1 MVNRPVNLSTHGQ
14 SLPPILAELRLA
26 LSHQLPGLAAQ
37 LQMAPVYRAEML
49 RNRVPPPE
57 PREAGVLVLLY
68 PREGRLYFPLTRRT
82 DTVESHKGQISLPG
96 GAREANESLLETALR
111 ETCEELCVCPD
122 DWNVIGPLTP
132 LYIPPSGFLISPFVA
147 YTPTLPPFNPEPIE
161 VAELIETPLDL
172 LLDAA
177 TVKQEEWNL
186 RGTRVEVPFFHI
198 FGHKV
203 WGATAMVLSELIVL
217 VDTVSALE

>member
-1 MVNRPVNLSTHGQ
+1 MTNRPVTRSTNRQ
-14 SLPPILAELRLA
+14 TLPPLLAELSLA
-26 LSHQLPGLAAQ
+26 LSHQLPGLSAQ
-37 LQMAPVYRAEML
+37 LQMAPVYRAEIL

-68 PREGRLYFPLTRRT
+68 PRDGQLYFPLTRRT

-96 GAREANESLLETALR
+96 GAREANESLQETALR
-111 ETCEELCVCPD
+111 ETCEELSVCPD

-147 YTPTLPPFNPEPIE
+147 YTPMRPTFNPDPIE
-161 VAELIETPLDL
+161 VAELIETPLEL

-177 TVKQEEWNL
+177 TVKQEEWNI
-186 RGTRVEVPFFHI
+186 RGTPVAVPFFQI
-198 FGHKV
+198 YGHKV

-217 VDTVSALE
+217 FDTASALE

>member
-1 MVNRPVNLSTHGQ
+1 MTNRPAKQSINGQ
-14 SLPPILAELRLA
+14 SLPPVLSELRLA

-37 LQMAPVYRAEML
+37 LQMAPIYRAEAL
-49 RNRVPPPE
+49 RKRVLPPQPK
-57 PREAGVLVLLY
+57 EAGVLVLLY
-68 PREGRLYFPLTRRT
+68 PRDGRLYFPLTRRT

-111 ETCEELCVCPD
+111 ETREELCICPD

-132 LYIPPSGFLISPFVA
+132 LYIPPSGFLINPFVA
-147 YTPTLPPFNPEPIE
+147 YTPTLPNFSPEPTE

-172 LLDAA
+172 LLDTA
-177 TVKQEEWNL
+177 TVKQEEWDL
-186 RGTRVEVPFFHI
+186 RGTPVEVPFFHF

-217 VDTVSALE
+217 FNTSVALE